1 MTEWEKLQ
9 TGQLYNDFDRGLF
22 KRRIAAKR
30 LFRAYNRTDDDEQTE
45 RRALMEQLFG
55 SVGKNVWIEPDF
67 RCEFGKN
74 ITIEDNVYINFGCV
88 ILDCA
93 AVTIGADSLL
103 GPNIGLYAVNHATD
117 AEARIHGAC
126 WSSPIHIGRRVWLG
140 GDVKVLAGITI
151 GDDTIIGA
159 GSVVD
164 IGVIAASLRVIGADI
179 TAMNA
184 RTGIPQINQQFGS
197 IRRRCFVFP
206 APMILAA
213 ARHHHKKNFR

>member
-30 LFRAYNRTDDDEQTE
+30 LFRAYNRTDDDDQTE

-93 AVTIGADSLL
+93 EHRTLCRQ
-103 GPNIGLYAVNHATD
+103 PCH
-117 AEARIHGAC
+117 
-126 WSSPIHIGRRVWLG
+126 RR
-140 GDVKVLAGITI
+140 
-151 GDDTIIGA
+151 
-159 GSVVD
+159 
-164 IGVIAASLRVIGADI
+164 
-179 TAMNA
+179 
-184 RTGIPQINQQFGS
+184 
-197 IRRRCFVFP
+197 
-206 APMILAA
+206 
-213 ARHHHKKNFR
+213 

>member
-103 GPNIGLYAVNHATD
+103 GPNIGLYA
-117 AEARIHGAC
+117 C

-140 GDVKVLAGITI
+140 GDVKGLAGVTI
-151 GDDTIIGA
+151 GDTIIGA
-159 GSVVD
+159 GSVVTKD
-164 IGVIAASLRVIGADI
+164 IPSGVIAAGNPCRVLRVIGAGE
-179 TAMNA
+179 
-184 RTGIPQINQQFGS
+184 RTERERQELEY
-197 IRRRCFVFP
+197 R
-206 APMILAA
+206 
-213 ARHHHKKNFR
+213 K